1 MSLSPLILLDVV
13 HENFETA
20 ADAAVIQIE
29 AKAPYLYRL
38 SASFMLPGIDA
49 RIQSMEHLVIAREQ
63 GILVNRAIAPFDT
76 GVEGGGDDHDGIVHR
91 RHGEADLDLQLFAL
105 FFRP

>member
-1 MSLSPLILLDVV
+1 VSLSPLILLDVV

-49 RIQSMEHLVIAREQ
+49 RIQSMEYLVITRKQ
-63 GILVNRAIAPFDT
+63 GIPVNRAIAPVDAR
-76 GVEGGGDDHDGIVHR
+76 VQRGGDDHDRVMHR
-91 RHGEADLDLQLFAL
+91 RDGEPDLDLQAFAL
-105 FFRP
+105 LIRA